1 MAPAPPLASQ
11 VAVTGSLLMGV
22 AEHRVDVGYGVERSS
37 GALLGGTASLLVF
50 HRLELAVRAEG
61 GTVGATS
68 YGAVDRDVAQV
79 DVRLRGRAT
88 PWLIFEAG
96 YARRMYS
103 TVLARQAWTMLGAG
117 VEGRVALLEGAIHGV
132 ARAELLP
139 AVSVS
144 GLPGPTGAADGA
156 HPAFRRSVAT
166 ALKICSGDERRGL
179 EGERGRLHDRL
190 AVTEPHGAAVATVA
204 VLEGAALA
212 VALEREML
220 PASWTERRAG
230 VRHEEGSGRGAAHLW
245 RKVMRPRVRS

>member
-1 MAPAPPLASQ
+1 
-11 VAVTGSLLMGV
+11 MGV

-96 YARRMYS
+96 SARRMYA

-117 VEGRVALLEGAIHGV
+117 VEGRVARLEGAIHGV

-144 GLPGPTGAADGA
+144 GLPGPDLAFTCAAGVEYSHGALGA
-156 HPAFRRSVAT
+156 GAFYSLERYDFPTVNSVQRLEQLT
-166 ALKICSGDERRGL
+166 ALTLRFDV
-179 EGERGRLHDRL
+179 RL
-190 AVTEPHGAAVATVA
+190 
-204 VLEGAALA
+204 
-212 VALEREML
+212 L
-220 PASWTERRAG
+220 PR
-230 VRHEEGSGRGAAHLW
+230 
-245 RKVMRPRVRS
+245 